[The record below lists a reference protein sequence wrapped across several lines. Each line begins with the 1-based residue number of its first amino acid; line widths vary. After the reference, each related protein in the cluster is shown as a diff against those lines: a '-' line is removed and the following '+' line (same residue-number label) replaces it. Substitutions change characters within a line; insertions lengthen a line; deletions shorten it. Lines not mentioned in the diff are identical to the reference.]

1 MEQSQPKLGF
11 ESTNVDIE
19 LPKMTLNQL
28 KLVLDQQNVG
38 TSLRKGKED
47 SLRISPT
54 MRNG

>member
-47 SLRISPT
+47 SL
-54 MRNG
+54 